1 MADQVAL
8 EVNMGGVFLPG
19 SAEVRFVLCGVGF
32 EVRGAVE
39 GAALERVPRVLARVR
54 LPLGRVRVL
63 LPRDRGL
70 LRDDSARLERNRP
83 VSEDEVDGACD
94 VAFAVIL
101 AERVRVERVLP
112 AIEGALVECGLVCT
126 HTHCHRLVA
135 CRAGCVTGGEC
146 LADET
151 RAFNNCAHTKISQQ
165 LLSTHFT
172 GIAIPQTFGP
182 AFFHIS
188 DLIVP

>member
-1 MADQVAL
+1 MTDQVAL

-19 SAEVRFVLCGVGF
+19 SAEISFELCGVGF

-39 GAALERVPRVLARVR
+39 GAALERVPRVLARIR

-63 LPRDRGL
+63 LPQDRGL
-70 LRDDSARLERNRP
+70 LSNDSARLERDRT
-83 VSEDEVDGACD
+83 VSEYEVDGARD
-94 VAFAVIL
+94 VGFAVKL

-135 CRAGCVTGGEC
+135 CRSSRVTGSEC

-151 RAFNNCAHTKISQQ
+151 RAFNNCAHRK
-165 LLSTHFT
+165 F
-172 GIAIPQTFGP
+172 PNKC
-182 AFFHIS
+182 
-188 DLIVP
+188 